1 MDHINWELEMG
12 NIKSSGEV
20 TFGPTEVG
28 EPGETKAPR
37 DRKWGELIQGIG
49 ATLVKIG
56 EKWQEEE
63 RQEA

>member
-1 MDHINWELEMG
+1 MG

-28 EPGETKAPR
+28 EAKAPR

-63 RQEA
+63 SQEA